1 MMNLA
6 KIKTI
11 AYWLTTGILGLDFL
25 AGGVANL
32 VRPPQLLSTMMHLGY
47 PTYFLSIL
55 GVWKLLG
62 GLALLAPGMPWL
74 KEWAYAG
81 VFFDLTSAA
90 LSHAASGDSAA
101 KVVAPLVV
109 GVFAAA
115 SYLFRPESRALS
127 VVEEPERIE
136 AAGRDLAA

>member
-11 AYWLTTGILGLDFL
+11 AYWLTTGFLGILG
-25 AGGVANL
+25 
-32 VRPPQLLSTMMHLGY
+32 
-47 PTYFLSIL
+47 I
-55 GVWKLLG
+55 WKWLG

-90 LSHAASGDSAA
+90 LSHAASGDGAA
-101 KVVAPLVV
+101 QVVALLVV

-115 SYLFRPESRALS
+115 SYLFRPESALL
-127 VVEEPERIE
+127 VVAESERTK
-136 AAGRDLAA
+136 AAERDLAA

>member
-11 AYWLTTGILGLDFL
+11 AHWLSTGILG
-25 AGGVANL
+25 V
-32 VRPPQLLSTMMHLGY
+32 
-47 PTYFLSIL
+47 L

-90 LSHAASGDSAA
+90 LSHAASGDGAA

-115 SYLFRPESRALS
+115 SYLFRPESRALL
-127 VVEEPERIE
+127 VVAESESTE
-136 AAGRDLAA
+136 AAERDLAS